1 MSDTRDTRTPRTDS
15 GKGGG
20 RRGSADPVKALLHR
34 HRGLCERAVDP
45 LEIAAGLE
53 AHGITDR
60 TAARFRHRDVFSLAE
75 ELYARVPQA
84 TGHRPGHRDAAG
96 HGHHA
101 DHGHHVDHGHHGHR
115 ADRHVDS
122 LTGSLTDGPTDS
134 SADSLTGPRTG
145 SRTEG
150 RTGGRTGSRTGGRAW
165 GRTESRAPSRLGGG
179 TGSRGRAAR
188 AGWAGLVL
196 LPGALA
202 SLTLAGLEHSTGQGQ
217 LATALAGTLA
227 LSGAVSA
234 CLRRGPLRAPGRTVP
249 AAGLWTYAL
258 LGYLLCGDGLLAALL
273 DGGPDGPWPAT
284 ATPLV
289 TLAVAVA
296 PAAWC
301 ARLFSVR
308 ARRGLTAS
316 RDLADFAARARPLL
330 LGVVGLYACVLAVLT
345 PLTNLL
351 HAEDGALAP
360 TVTLGTLLLLAR
372 LLTVHGF
379 PESAATGLATA
390 CALEVLACASVL
402 AGRIPGCDALAV
414 PVRGLV
420 QAAGPAAVPALACG
434 AAALG
439 LLVHAAVALSR
450 ASAHT

>member
-1 MSDTRDTRTPRTDS
+1 MSDTRDTHHPRTDG
-15 GKGGG
+15 GKGAG

-75 ELYARVPQA
+75 ELYARVPGA
-84 TGHRPGHRDAAG
+84 TGHRAGHRDAVG
-96 HGHHA
+96 HGQQ
-101 DHGHHVDHGHHGHR
+101 GHHGHR
-115 ADRHVDS
+115 AGRHVDS
-122 LTGSLTDGPTDS
+122 LADSPT
-134 SADSLTGPRTG
+134 DSLTGSRAG

-150 RTGGRTGSRTGGRAW
+150 RTESRVESRTS
-165 GRTESRAPSRLGGG
+165 TRLGGN

-188 AGWAGLVL
+188 AGWAGVVL
-196 LPGALA
+196 LPGAIA

-258 LGYLLCGDGLLAALL
+258 LTYLLCGDGLLTALL
-273 DGGPDGPWPAT
+273 DGGPHGPWPGT

-402 AGRIPGCDALAV
+402 AGRIPGCAALAA
-414 PVRGLV
+414 PVRELV

>member
-1 MSDTRDTRTPRTDS
+1 MPDTHHARTAAA
-15 GKGGG
+15 GLAHA

-34 HRGLCERAVDP
+34 HRTLCERAVDP

-75 ELYARVPQA
+75 ELYARAPQGADA
-84 TGHRPGHRDAAG
+84 TRGADGAEGANGAEGAG
-96 HGHHA
+96 
-101 DHGHHVDHGHHGHR
+101 
-115 ADRHVDS
+115 
-122 LTGSLTDGPTDS
+122 
-134 SADSLTGPRTG
+134 
-145 SRTEG
+145 EG
-150 RTGGRTGSRTGGRAW
+150 DDV
-165 GRTESRAPSRLGGG
+165 
-179 TGSRGRAAR
+179 RAAR
-188 AGWAGLVL
+188 AGAGWAGAARTGAGRTGAGWAGVVL
-196 LPGALA
+196 LPGAVA
-202 SLTLAGLEHSTGQGQ
+202 SLTLAGLEHSTGQRQ
-217 LATALAGTLA
+217 LAIGLAGALA
-227 LSGAVSA
+227 LSAAVSA
-234 CLRRGPLRAPGRTVP
+234 CLRRGPLRAEGRTVP

-258 LGYLLCGDGLLAALL
+258 LAYLLCGDGLLAALL
-273 DGGPDGPWPAT
+273 DGGPHGPWPAT
-284 ATPLV
+284 GTPLV

-316 RDLADFAARARPLL
+316 RGLADFAARARPLL

-345 PLTNLL
+345 QLTNLL
-351 HAEDGALAP
+351 HAESGALAP
-360 TVTLGTLLLLAR
+360 TVALGTLFLLAR
-372 LLTVHGF
+372 LLAVHGF

-390 CALEVLACASVL
+390 CALELLACASVL
-402 AGRIPGCDALAV
+402 AGRIPGCDALAT
-414 PVRGLV
+414 PVRALV
-420 QAAGPAAVPALACG
+420 HAAGTAAVPALACG

>member
-1 MSDTRDTRTPRTDS
+1 MPDTHHARTAAA
-15 GKGGG
+15 GHAHA

-34 HRGLCERAVDP
+34 HRTLCERAVDP

-75 ELYARVPQA
+75 ELYARAPQGADA
-84 TGHRPGHRDAAG
+84 TRGAEGVHGVHGAEEADGAGEGDGARPAR
-96 HGHHA
+96 
-101 DHGHHVDHGHHGHR
+101 
-115 ADRHVDS
+115 
-122 LTGSLTDGPTDS
+122 L
-134 SADSLTGPRTG
+134 PRG
-145 SRTEG
+145 V
-150 RTGGRTGSRTGGRAW
+150 
-165 GRTESRAPSRLGGG
+165 
-179 TGSRGRAAR
+179 RAAR
-188 AGWAGLVL
+188 RDPARTGAGWTGAGWAGVVL
-196 LPGALA
+196 LPGAVA
-202 SLTLAGLEHSTGQGQ
+202 SLTLAGLEHSTGQRQ
-217 LATALAGTLA
+217 LAIGVAGALA
-227 LSGAVSA
+227 LSAAVSA
-234 CLRRGPLRAPGRTVP
+234 CLRRGPLRAEGRTVP

-258 LGYLLCGDGLLAALL
+258 LAYLLCGDGLLAALL
-273 DGGPDGPWPAT
+273 DGGPHGPWPAT

-316 RDLADFAARARPLL
+316 RGLADFAARARPLL

-351 HAEDGALAP
+351 PAESGALAP
-360 TVTLGTLLLLAR
+360 TVALGTLFLLAR
-372 LLTVHGF
+372 LLAVHGF

-390 CALEVLACASVL
+390 CALEGLACASVL
-402 AGRIPGCDALAV
+402 AGRIPGCDALAT
-414 PVRGLV
+414 PVRALV
-420 QAAGPAAVPALACG
+420 HAAGTAAVPALACG

>member
-1 MSDTRDTRTPRTDS
+1 MSDTGHPRTDS
-15 GKGGG
+15 GKGAG
-20 RRGSADPVKALLHR
+20 RRRSADPVKALLHR

-75 ELYARVPQA
+75 ELYARVPQD
-84 TGHRPGHRDAAG
+84 TGRRAGHRDAAG
-96 HGHHA
+96 HGHHGDHG
-101 DHGHHVDHGHHGHR
+101 DHGHG
-115 ADRHVDS
+115 ADRPVGGLAEG
-122 LTGSLTDGPTDS
+122 LTGS
-134 SADSLTGPRTG
+134 RTR

-150 RTGGRTGSRTGGRAW
+150 RTEGLTEGSTA
-165 GRTESRAPSRLGGG
+165 GRTESRTSSRLGGG
-179 TGSRGRAAR
+179 TESRGRAAR
-188 AGWAGLVL
+188 AGWAGVVL

-227 LSGAVSA
+227 LSGAVSV

-273 DGGPDGPWPAT
+273 DGGPHGPWPAT

-289 TLAVAVA
+289 TLAVAIA

-351 HAEDGALAP
+351 HAEHGALAP
-360 TVTLGTLLLLAR
+360 TVTLGTLFLLAR